1 MKKTIITLILLSATF
16 FTTNA
21 FSYTMNQV
29 NSYNSNISYSSNYN
43 QVNSYNSNISYAAP
57 VMEMAG

>member
-1 MKKTIITLILLSATF
+1 MKKLTTISILLTATL

-21 FSYTMNQV
+21 FSYG
-29 NSYNSNISYSSNYN
+29 IN

-57 VMEMAG
+57 TMELAG

>member
-1 MKKTIITLILLSATF
+1 MKKLTTISILLTATL

-21 FSYTMNQV
+21 FSYGM
-29 NSYNSNISYSSNYN
+29 N

-57 VMEMAG
+57 TMELAN

>member
-1 MKKTIITLILLSATF
+1 MNKITTISILLIATL

-21 FSYTMNQV
+21 FSYG
-29 NSYNSNISYSSNYN
+29 IN

-57 VMEMAG
+57 TMELAG

>member
-1 MKKTIITLILLSATF
+1 MKKIMTISILLTATL

-21 FSYTMNQV
+21 FSYGM
-29 NSYNSNISYSSNYN
+29 N

-57 VMEMAG
+57 TMELAG